1 MMNSDYLGGDF
12 PGGGHSVRGP
22 RTLGGA
28 HLLLPHRRRQ
38 NSMVKRSTEM
48 LDLLIWLYIDI
59 KSFLKKIKLTS
70 FKIFFYFSAKAV
82 SLQKIPDMEMF
93 ADDKKYLKVHERKF
107 MKNKSIAIAFI

>member
-48 LDLLIWLYIDI
+48 LDL
-59 KSFLKKIKLTS
+59 
-70 FKIFFYFSAKAV
+70 
-82 SLQKIPDMEMF
+82 
-93 ADDKKYLKVHERKF
+93 
-107 MKNKSIAIAFI
+107 FI

>member
-1 MMNSDYLGGDF
+1 
-12 PGGGHSVRGP
+12 
-22 RTLGGA
+22 
-28 HLLLPHRRRQ
+28 
-38 NSMVKRSTEM
+38 M
-48 LDLLIWLYIDI
+48 LDLFIWLYIDI

>member
-70 FKIFFYFSAKAV
+70 FKFLFFLILVPRLFLCKRFLIWKC
-82 SLQKIPDMEMF
+82 LQTTRNI
-93 ADDKKYLKVHERKF
+93 
-107 MKNKSIAIAFI
+107 

>member
-1 MMNSDYLGGDF
+1 MNSDYLGGDF

-48 LDLLIWLYIDI
+48 LDLLNWLYIDI
-59 KSFLKKIKLTS
+59 KSFLKRIKLTS
-70 FKIFFYFSAKAV
+70 FKFFFFVLVPRLFLCKRFLIWKC
-82 SLQKIPDMEMF
+82 LQTTRNI
-93 ADDKKYLKVHERKF
+93 
-107 MKNKSIAIAFI
+107 